1 MTLKQNNL
9 NLIPV
14 LDSPNNPDNDQ
25 NVRNIFENLAEIAI
39 NSKAEDAYT
48 VVHDPNTYE
57 VIIDSTV
64 TLEDYEQI
72 TPAEEME
79 KLRQYADAMR
89 DKNIIFV
96 NATASGGGVAIMR
109 QTLIHLYKLLGVD
122 AKWYALKPDEPDKK
136 FFDVTKQKFHNVLQG
151 VAKPDVYLN
160 EDDVAVYDSVIRNN
174 VDVLEEPLSKADVI
188 VIDDWQPSG
197 LIPYIKGTE
206 QNEGINPTAKILFRD
221 HIHTEGKLMVE
232 PGTPQN
238 ITWGFIWK
246 HNQVQ
251 LADTFITHPVDDFV
265 PSNVPDNKVVFMP
278 ATADLL
284 DDLNRPLSEH
294 ECNEGLAFINGQ
306 LANNENQKPLDLDRP
321 YIVLIARFD
330 PSKGMPLGIEAY
342 AKART
347 QLVEMGYKENDI
359 PQLVVLGNGSIDD
372 PDGVPVLA
380 EIMQTR
386 REQYSYIKDDLKIAR
401 VPHNDIA
408 INSLLKGAKIALQPS
423 TKEGFES
430 RVSDAIFQGVPVI
443 GSDRGGI
450 PLQIVE
456 GESGFVASPYD
467 TDKWANIIVELMQNT
482 AKYQTL
488 RKTTLEQAKNNN
500 KLRFTTIS
508 NAQRWLALSLELMQN
523 NNFEGNRRWP
533 EDLQT

>member
-9 NLIPV
+9 NLMTV
-14 LDSPNNPDNDQ
+14 LDYHNNPDNDQ
-25 NVRNIFENLAEIAI
+25 NVRNIFENLAEIAL
-39 NSKAEDAYT
+39 NPQLDDAYI
-48 VVHDPNTYE
+48 VSHNPDTYE
-57 VIIDSTV
+57 VEIESSV
-64 TLEDYEQI
+64 TLEDYERI
-72 TPAEEME
+72 TPPAEMDQL
-79 KLRQYADAMR
+79 KHDAEAM
-89 DKNIIFV
+89 KGKKILFV

-122 AKWYALKPDEPDKK
+122 AKWYALKADEPDKK

-151 VAKPDVYLN
+151 VAKPDVCLN
-160 EDDVAVYDSVIRNN
+160 EDDTEIYNSVIRDN
-174 VDVLEEPLSKADVI
+174 VDVLEKPLSEADVI

-206 QNEGINPTAKILFRD
+206 QNEGINPSAKILFRD

-238 ITWGFIWK
+238 VTWNFIWNN
-246 HNQVQ
+246 NQVNC
-251 LADTFITHPVDDFV
+251 ADTFITHPVDDFV
-265 PSNVPDNKVVFMP
+265 PSNVPDNKVIFMP

-284 DDLNRPLSEH
+284 DDLNRPLTEH
-294 ECNEGLAFINGQ
+294 ECKEGITFINEQ
-306 LANNENQKPLDLDRP
+306 LANNENQKPLDLDKP

-330 PSKGMPLGIEAY
+330 PSKGMPQGIESY
-342 AKART
+342 AKARL

-380 EIMQTR
+380 EIMRTR
-386 REQYSYIKDDLKIAR
+386 REQYSDIKDDLKVAR
-401 VPHNDIA
+401 VPHNDLA
-408 INSLLKGAKIALQPS
+408 INALLKGAKIALQPS

-456 GESGFVASPYD
+456 GQSGFVASPYD
-467 TDKWANIIVELMQNT
+467 TDKWANIIVDLMHNT
-482 AKYQTL
+482 EKYNTL
-488 RKTTLEQAKNNN
+488 RKTTFEQANNNN
-500 KLRFTTIS
+500 KIRFTTIS
-508 NAQRWLALSLELMQN
+508 NAQRWLTLSLELMHN
-523 NNFEGNRRWP
+523 TNFEGNRRWP
-533 EDLQT
+533 EEL

>member
-9 NLIPV
+9 ELISM
-14 LDSPNNPDNDQ
+14 LDSKTNPDADQ
-25 NVRNIFENLAEIAI
+25 NIRNIFENLAEIAL
-39 NSKAEDAYT
+39 NPKSDDAYT
-48 VVHDPNTYE
+48 VIHNPDTYE
-57 VIIDSTV
+57 VEIESSV
-64 TLEDYEQI
+64 TLDDYESV
-72 TPAEEME
+72 TPPAEME
-79 KLRQYADAMR
+79 LLKKYAEAMQG
-89 DKNIIFV
+89 KKILFV

-151 VAKPDVYLN
+151 VAKPNVCLN
-160 EDDVAVYDSVIRNN
+160 EYDVEIYESVIRNN
-174 VDVLEEPLSKADVI
+174 VDVLEKPLSEVDVI
-188 VIDDWQPSG
+188 VVDDWQPSG

-206 QNEGINPTAKILFRD
+206 KNEGINPSAKILFRD

-238 ITWGFIWK
+238 ITWEFIWK
-246 HNQVQ
+246 NNQVNR
-251 LADTFITHPVDDFV
+251 ADSFITHPVDEFV
-265 PSNVPDNKVVFMP
+265 PPNVPDKKVVFMP

-284 DDLNRPLSEH
+284 DDLNRPISEH
-294 ECNEGLAFINGQ
+294 ERNEGIAFINQQ
-306 LANNENQKPLDLDRP
+306 LNDNENQKPIDLNRP

-330 PSKGMPLGIEAY
+330 PSKGMPQGIESY
-342 AKART
+342 SKARSK
-347 QLVEMGYKENDI
+347 LVKMGYKEKDI

-380 EIMQTR
+380 EIMRTR
-386 REQYSYIKDDLKIAR
+386 REQYSEIKDDLKVAR
-401 VPHNDIA
+401 VPHNDLA
-408 INSLLKGAKIALQPS
+408 INALLKGAKIALQPS

-456 GESGFVASPYD
+456 GKSGFVASPYD
-467 TDKWANIIVELMQNT
+467 TDKWASIIVELMGNT
-482 AKYQTL
+482 EKYNTL
-488 RKTTLEQAKNNN
+488 RKTTFEQAKNNN
-500 KLRFTTIS
+500 KIRFTTIS
-508 NAQRWLALSLELMQN
+508 NAQRWLTLSLALMQTDK
-523 NNFEGNRRWP
+523 FEGNRSWP
-533 EDLQT
+533 EDLKI